1 MLRLRVELPDRPGS
15 LAGVTGAVASC
26 GADLVHLAVMHRS
39 AGVAVDDL
47 WLTLAAESLLDRL
60 GEQLSRVPGVRV
72 LGSRV
77 GAVPVEFDAQLD
89 FLAYLFAAPQR
100 GVEAFVE
107 MLPAVTDADWA
118 VLRDDATGCPVYD
131 SHIEVADG
139 DGDDVLSLP
148 APGGLTLLVGR
159 DGGLP
164 WHEAEVRRV
173 VSVLELAS
181 LLIANTTGSATTP
194 QSALTGRF
202 VTAYERLS
210 V

>member
-1 MLRLRVELPDRPGS
+1 MLRLRVEVPDQPGS

-39 AGVAVDDL
+39 ADVAVDDL
-47 WLTLAAESLLDRL
+47 WLTLAAESLLERL
-60 GEQLSRVPGVRV
+60 GAQLCRVPGVRV

-77 GAVPVEFDAQLD
+77 GAMPVEFDAQLD

-100 GVEAFVE
+100 GVEALVE

-118 VLRDDATGCPVYD
+118 ALRDDATGRQVYESHMDGPV
-131 SHIEVADG
+131 G

-159 DGGLP
+159 DRGLP
-164 WHEAEVRRV
+164 WHEAEVRRLA
-173 VSVLELAS
+173 SVLELAS
-181 LLIANTTGSATTP
+181 LLIAQTTGTATTP
-194 QSALTGRF
+194 KSALTTRF